1 MGLGAVIAMT
11 PHEVCADCRK
21 WIQEEAE
28 GLSEEP
34 RQRVLRAL
42 EEKHERLC
50 CNRLLEL
57 QDHGDIPA
65 FWNAT
70 LEKFWEYSG

>member
-1 MGLGAVIAMT
+1 MT
-11 PHEVCADCRK
+11 PQEVCADCRR
-21 WIQEEAE
+21 WILEEAD
-28 GLSEEP
+28 GLSEES
-34 RQRVLRAL
+34 RQMVLLAL

-57 QDHGDIPA
+57 RDDGEIPA

-70 LEKFWEYSG
+70 LERFLEFSR